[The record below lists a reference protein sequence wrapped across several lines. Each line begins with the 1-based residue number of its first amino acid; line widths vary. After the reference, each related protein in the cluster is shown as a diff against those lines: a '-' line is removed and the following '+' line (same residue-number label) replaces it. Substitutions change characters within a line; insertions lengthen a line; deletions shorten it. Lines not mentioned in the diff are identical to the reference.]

1 MPRAQTGRHTPGDAG
16 ERAGRKG
23 NEDSKDHEEGRKM
36 EAAPPPR
43 GEKERSRWSAQME
56 ANGRSVQEVSE
67 FQNLQ
72 ESRKK
77 HDW

>member
-1 MPRAQTGRHTPGDAG
+1 MQ
-16 ERAGRKG
+16 ERGQVEREMKIVR
-23 NEDSKDHEEGRKM
+23 DHEEGRKM

-43 GEKERSRWSAQME
+43 GEEERSRWPAQME